1 MVISELESFVE
12 KFKQLWHSGLT
23 AHLDVDTH
31 AGEAWVDLR
40 LSLGPAP
47 GPPYQPV
54 PFNHKIYKKHESP
67 SRKKRRA
74 RREAERLEAAGTEKS
89 SNDNDKNKVKEVK
102 LENTGKVAESLDNI
116 VVSTNVSDEF
126 CPEELSLNRC
136 SEDFIE
142 NVMVVSDKNF
152 DGNENTAKE
161 EIKKRLSSFGI
172 EVHKVESFVMDEG
185 IVKANVKVKP
195 VEKTKLEEVMFP
207 LLVSGWKI
215 EPS

>member
-1 MVISELESFVE
+1 MLER
-12 KFKQLWHSGLT
+12 HG
-23 AHLDVDTH
+23 
-31 AGEAWVDLR
+31 WVGLR

-47 GPPYQPV
+47 GPPHQPV

-89 SNDNDKNKVKEVK
+89 SNDNDKNKVKEVN

-116 VVSTNVSDEF
+116 VVSTYVSDEF

-195 VEKTKLEEVMFP
+195 VEKTKLEEAMFP